1 MGEYDI
7 ETRSVQN
14 QLLKVDAYHIFYNR
28 FSFLHMEQ
36 DYFHEGGAHDSETL
50 YLFKEQIEDSVAED
64 AQEST
69 FW

>member
-1 MGEYDI
+1 
-7 ETRSVQN
+7 
-14 QLLKVDAYHIFYNR
+14 
-28 FSFLHMEQ
+28 MEQ